1 MSFYS
6 TTAENCNSF
15 QNLLLSSLFLEYLD
29 LKV

>member
-15 QNLLLSSLFLEYLD
+15 QNLLRSLFLEYLD